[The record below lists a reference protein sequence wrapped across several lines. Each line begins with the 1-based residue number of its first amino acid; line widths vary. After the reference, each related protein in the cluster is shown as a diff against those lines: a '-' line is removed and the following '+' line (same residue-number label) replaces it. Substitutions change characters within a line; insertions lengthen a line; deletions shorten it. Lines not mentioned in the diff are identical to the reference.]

1 MHAFRRGGAP
11 LERDVRGTG
20 ARYGSGMAAPT
31 PNTPRFAPDDP
42 EYGAARRATLAA
54 YIREH
59 ERRFTREALMR
70 AAEAAGYTPA
80 EVAAAF
86 DLAAPP
92 TSPAG
97 ETFLVGI
104 VYVLATGL
112 FVGLLSSSLGLL
124 PSAAVAGG
132 TGVLGTLALRN
143 ARPAAARGLAC
154 GVLVVIVAPAVLLLG
169 ILGFCLVTG
178 FRVL

>member
-1 MHAFRRGGAP
+1 MRR
-11 LERDVRGTG
+11 
-20 ARYGSGMAAPT
+20 RYRSGMTAPI
-31 PNTPRFAPDDP
+31 PGMPPFGPDDP

-54 YIREH
+54 YLREH
-59 ERRFTREALMR
+59 ERRFTREALRR
-70 AAEAAGYTPA
+70 AAEAAGYTPV

-92 TSPAG
+92 SSPAG

-104 VYVLATGL
+104 VYVLATAL
-112 FVGLLSSSLGLL
+112 FVGLLSS
-124 PSAAVAGG
+124 AVVAGG
-132 TGVLGTLALRN
+132 AGVLGALALRN

-154 GVLVVIVAPAVLLLG
+154 GVLVAIVAPAILLLG

>member
-1 MHAFRRGGAP
+1 MRR
-11 LERDVRGTG
+11 
-20 ARYGSGMAAPT
+20 RYRSGMTAPI
-31 PNTPRFAPDDP
+31 PGMPPFGPDDP

-54 YIREH
+54 YLREH
-59 ERRFTREALMR
+59 ERRFTREALRR
-70 AAEAAGYTPA
+70 AAEAAGYTPV

-92 TSPAG
+92 SSPAG

-104 VYVLATGL
+104 VYVLATAL

-124 PSAAVAGG
+124 PSAVVAGG
-132 TGVLGTLALRN
+132 AGVLGALALRN

-154 GVLVVIVAPAVLLLG
+154 GVLVAIVAPAILLLG